1 MLRPGTWG
9 PAGCSFTGIG
19 PAQAPQWPQKNVW
32 PFNWKWMELGQTA
45 IFWKYLKWIISQLLE
60 VVTMVILKQTKYGFV
75 NRGCQ
80 KRENFGTVHW
90 NWISHWSVLAVWR
103 SLGLQDQSGPMC
115 LLAQAGPFGCCGWFH
130 PWKSPLH
137 VRLISIGISTD

>member
-1 MLRPGTWG
+1 MFTRNLGTCRVFEQG
-9 PAGCSFTGIG
+9 LAQPKHRSGRRKMFDHLTGIG
-19 PAQAPQWPQKNVW
+19 W
-32 PFNWKWMELGQTA
+32 NWDKLQSFGNISNELYPN
-45 IFWKYLKWIISQLLE
+45 FWKLSPWSYSNKPSMALSI
-60 VVTMVILKQTKYGFV
+60 G
-75 NRGCQ
+75 GCQ

-103 SLGLQDQSGPMC
+103 SLGLQDQSRPMC

-137 VRLISIGISTD
+137 VWLISIGISTD